1 MAADPDIFYELLR
14 GYLPQ
19 MMFVL
24 LPLFALLLRCCYLL
38 SPFDYLQ
45 HLVFTLHFYS
55 FAYLVYLL
63 GKLLAYWLY
72 PQGGG
77 GWQLLILALYL
88 MLGLRRCYG
97 SGLAAAAGK
106 TLLLLITNA
115 IALALGFAAA
125 TLLVLALG

>member
-1 MAADPDIFYELLR
+1 
-14 GYLPQ
+14 
-19 MMFVL
+19 
-24 LPLFALLLRCCYLL
+24 
-38 SPFDYLQ
+38 
-45 HLVFTLHFYS
+45 
-55 FAYLVYLL
+55 
-63 GKLLAYWLY
+63 
-72 PQGGG
+72 
-77 GWQLLILALYL
+77 